1 MDEEYGS
8 FVVPPQDD
16 KSVLADAFVVG
27 AGLRGGAGDGVRSK
41 AALLAQD
48 QQAAEGAARLGGEG
62 GGVGHDVGALRGR
75 QRPERHLVDQSL
87 SWHGSRTLAIESSKP
102 NSLLARA
109 PVDTGLAGPGGEG
122 QIKGA
127 PEHAGDPPG
136 KECQGASGA

>member
-27 AGLRGGAGDGVRSK
+27 ARLSGGAGDGVRSE

-48 QQAAEGAARLGGEG
+48 QQAAEGAARLGCERS
-62 GGVGHDVGALRGR
+62 GVGHDVGALRGR

-109 PVDTGLAGPGGEG
+109 PVRTGLAVPVVQG
-122 QIKGA
+122 QIEGTQEHGDNHQGKQRQAARGA
-127 PEHAGDPPG
+127 
-136 KECQGASGA
+136 

>member
-27 AGLRGGAGDGVRSK
+27 ARLSGSAGDGVRSE

-48 QQAAEGAARLGGEG
+48 QQAAEGAARLRGEG
-62 GGVGHDVGALRGR
+62 GGVGHDVGTLRCR

-109 PVDTGLAGPGGEG
+109 PVRTGLAVPVVQG

-127 PEHAGDPPG
+127 QDRAEDQQREQREAAR
-136 KECQGASGA
+136 GA

>member
-27 AGLRGGAGDGVRSK
+27 AGLGGGAGDGVRSE

-109 PVDTGLAGPGGEG
+109 PVRTGLAVPVVQG

-127 PEHAGDPPG
+127 QDRAEDQQREQREAAR
-136 KECQGASGA
+136 GA